1 VKRILQ
7 IFLMLLAGYAYL
19 ASTMEMDRSECKK
32 NYDSE
37 QQYKIAALDADH
49 GALPVSLPFDLP
61 VFFRVCFAVSPTMT
75 TSGIASLRVIPFP
88 EPPDR
93 LFIRYSLL
101 LI

>member
-1 VKRILQ
+1 
-7 IFLMLLAGYAYL
+7 MLLAGYAYL
-19 ASTMEMDRSECKK
+19 ASALEIDRSECKK

-75 TSGIASLRVIPFP
+75 TSGIVSLQVIPFP
-88 EPPDR
+88 DPPNK